1 MGLVDGGGKGGGKG
15 GGRGERGGR
24 KGLPNGP
31 LSAAA
36 APGGHT
42 IPAGGGGLQCLLQ
55 LKSGLRETRNGGGGG
70 GGGEFGGGGGGGG
83 GNKGCVGGESCGD
96 IGRCETAAVATL
108 PVHDYTGR
116 WQSRELGPAQGA
128 TGPGPVGWALPSR
141 ARPGLTHLG
150 T

>member
-1 MGLVDGGGKGGGKG
+1 MAHSLLRQHREDIPFQQGGGVQ
-15 GGRGERGGR
+15 
-24 KGLPNGP
+24 
-31 LSAAA
+31 S
-36 APGGHT
+36 
-42 IPAGGGGLQCLLQ
+42 LQCLLQ

-70 GGGEFGGGGGGGG
+70 GGEFGGGGGGG

-96 IGRCETAAVATL
+96 IGRCATAAVGKL
-108 PVHDYTGR
+108 SVHDYTGH

-128 TGPGPVGWALPSR
+128 TGPGPVGWALPRR